1 MSDRAQSRVG
11 QIGSVVGEVTFRPS
25 DRGEV
30 IVEFTRNG
38 ETRIITE
45 NVIET
50 IQPGERAA
58 NKNPGGG
65 GYGDPY
71 EREIA
76 RVVEDVRNGLVS
88 IEGARRELWRGHH
101 RPGRAD
107 RGRGR
112 DGAAAQL
119 AMLLEGIDWRTPQRT
134 WQPLAAG

>member
-1 MSDRAQSRVG
+1 MTLITFGEGRRIPAMGAAGAKSDMIAPKVG
-11 QIGSVVGEVTFRPS
+11 RLEV
-25 DRGEV
+25 
-30 IVEFTRNG
+30 TRNG

-88 IEGARRELWRGHH
+88 IEGARRDYGVVITDPAALTVDEAETARL
-101 RPGRAD
+101 RA
-107 RGRGR
+107 
-112 DGAAAQL
+112 A
-119 AMLLEGIDWRTPQRT
+119 
-134 WQPLAAG
+134 